1 MPENFVVQPLW
12 RAPGRAITS
21 RGEDR
26 LSALVAVLSGM
37 FPIRMFRAAESGT
50 LHPERR
56 APIGRTRM
64 IRGVAP
70 ASLSPEVNAIR
81 RFFPYGDVLCP
92 LAGTLCRR
100 RPAEPAARPRARHPL
115 PLSKDLKA
123 S

>member
-81 RFFPYGDVLCP
+81 RVLPHTAMYCA
-92 LAGTLCRR
+92 LLQVSYADGVRLSRG
-100 RPAEPAARPRARHPL
+100 RAHGRAIRFRSL
-115 PLSKDLKA
+115 RI
-123 S
+123 